1 MNYAV
6 GFRRSRNGR
15 VLDVTYPD
23 IRSDEDTL
31 SHLKTLVD
39 IPSNTPKKLSL
50 DDYLKCRD
58 TAFVN
63 LPNAIPTEPTS
74 YATVEPIMLCITDTS
89 NDIRSTEEAYF
100 RLQLLSQ
107 RKIKPNEQNLNG
119 LFTHL
124 PINAWTN
131 RGPMVPDD
139 AMDLQA
145 QGLLQQDPITITHVD
160 KFPYMVNYHIP
171 TGVRIADASRVR
183 LGAYLSEGTT
193 VMPAGYIN
201 FNAGTLGNAMI
212 EGRVSAGVIV
222 GADSDIGGGASI
234 MGTLSGGNEHVI
246 SVGQKC
252 LLGANAGIGISLGD
266 DCTVA
271 AGVYVYA
278 SKKVSLV
285 NEDNAPIDMNG
296 IEVRPGENIIKAE
309 TLSGCHNKLFI
320 EDSLTGQLI
329 CKPNKKVITL
339 NKELHANV

>member
-1 MNYAV
+1 M
-6 GFRRSRNGR
+6 
-15 VLDVTYPD
+15 
-23 IRSDEDTL
+23 
-31 SHLKTLVD
+31 
-39 IPSNTPKKLSL
+39 
-50 DDYLKCRD
+50 
-58 TAFVN
+58 
-63 LPNAIPTEPTS
+63 
-74 YATVEPIMLCITDTS
+74 
-89 NDIRSTEEAYF
+89 
-100 RLQLLSQ
+100 
-107 RKIKPNEQNLNG
+107 
-119 LFTHL
+119 
-124 PINAWTN
+124 
-131 RGPMVPDD
+131 
-139 AMDLQA
+139 
-145 QGLLQQDPITITHVD
+145 
-160 KFPYMVNYHIP
+160 
-171 TGVRIADASRVR
+171 
-183 LGAYLSEGTT
+183 
-193 VMPAGYIN
+193 
-201 FNAGTLGNAMI
+201 
-212 EGRVSAGVIV
+212 IV

>member
-160 KFPYMVNYHIP
+160 KF
-171 TGVRIADASRVR
+171 
-183 LGAYLSEGTT
+183 
-193 VMPAGYIN
+193 
-201 FNAGTLGNAMI
+201 
-212 EGRVSAGVIV
+212 
-222 GADSDIGGGASI
+222 
-234 MGTLSGGNEHVI
+234 
-246 SVGQKC
+246 
-252 LLGANAGIGISLGD
+252 
-266 DCTVA
+266 
-271 AGVYVYA
+271 
-278 SKKVSLV
+278 
-285 NEDNAPIDMNG
+285 
-296 IEVRPGENIIKAE
+296 
-309 TLSGCHNKLFI
+309 
-320 EDSLTGQLI
+320 LTW
-329 CKPNKKVITL
+329 
-339 NKELHANV
+339 